1 MAELNQ
7 YAIGKVL
14 GSKMKPVKSA
24 QFGNFA
30 LLETT
35 AEALKARAGS
45 SLRRKPSGFT
55 YDQDRV
61 VVASFEDVR
70 QGAPPDAI
78 LWDRGLLRRF
88 VHRCRELGLDAPD
101 PFLAR
106 RLINVR
112 KNAARYAKHG
122 ITIAPSTQQERKPS
136 IVPKYAHVIEF
147 ALVKLRYRYGCSIDD
162 ILLDPNLGDQFER
175 NALDVASELSPADLR
190 LGALYIRKSR
200 FLAKKD
206 RPLIESLDLE
216 QIDKRA
222 SRPVPLTDFK
232 QANIPAES
240 GLIEVR
246 EGDRFLYIARNE
258 TLRSVA
264 EQFATGRAF
273 EIVASTFWHP
283 QLDQIEVQF
292 IEGKDVAG
300 ASLRSWENRLIH
312 DRQPVFNWPVHDLAA

>member
-7 YAIGKVL
+7 YAVSKVL
-14 GSKMKPVKSA
+14 GSKMKPTKSA
-24 QFGNFA
+24 RFGNFA

-35 AEALKARAGS
+35 AEALKARALS
-45 SLRRKPSGFT
+45 SSTRKPLGFT

-61 VVASFEDVR
+61 VVAAFEDVR

-88 VHRCRELGLDAPD
+88 IHRCRELGLDAPD

-112 KNAARYAKHG
+112 KNTTRYARHG
-122 ITIAPSTQQERKPS
+122 ITISQSAQKERKPS
-136 IVPKYAHVIEF
+136 IVPKYAPIIEF
-147 ALVKLRYRYGCSIDD
+147 ALIKLRYRYGCSIDD
-162 ILLDPNLGDQFER
+162 VLLDPNLGDQFER
-175 NALDVASELSPADLR
+175 NALDVAPELSPTDLR

-206 RPLIESLDLE
+206 RPLIAALDPKK
-216 QIDKRA
+216 IDRHA
-222 SRPVPLTDFK
+222 SPPIPLPDVNP
-232 QANIPAES
+232 ADIPTEA
-240 GLIEVR
+240 GLIEIR
-246 EGDRFLYIARNE
+246 EGNRFLYIARSE
-258 TLRSVA
+258 ALRSVA

-283 QLDQIEVQF
+283 QLDQIAIQF
-292 IEGKDVAG
+292 IQGNDIEG
-300 ASLRSWENRLIH
+300 ASLQGWENRLIQ
-312 DRQPVFNWPVHDLAA
+312 DRQPVFNWPVLNLAA